1 MPALL
6 PSSALQHPRGHGLR
20 RGFTLMEI
28 MVVIAIIVVLM
39 GLLVGVAAHA
49 KENARIRQTRLTLHT
64 LDALMKDYVK
74 EYPEPA
80 IPTEAEYW
88 KNAALGMPPPD
99 PAYDETCVPDYTKQF
114 PQSILAP
121 KTPAPTSDP
130 IYWVKVLTVF
140 APKPMASFTKGL
152 DLVTGNP
159 PPPKNTVI
167 LDAWGTPIRYV
178 PYNIDGTKKDGYFQS
193 AGPDRI
199 FMNSVNIAPNATK
212 PFPPDDLYSTDPF

>member
-49 KENARIRQTRLTLHT
+49 KENARIRQTRLTFQT
-64 LDALMKDYVK
+64 VESLMKDYLK

-80 IPTEAEYW
+80 IPTTADYW
-88 KNAALGMPPPD
+88 TQQKIVDAGSG
-99 PAYDETCVPDYTKQF
+99 YDQTCVPDYTKAF
-114 PQSILAP
+114 PSSITSP
-121 KTPAPTSDP
+121 KVAAPTSDP
-130 IYWVKVLTVF
+130 VYWVKALTAN
-140 APKPMASFTKGL
+140 APKSMAVLSRSTDPLG
-152 DLVTGNP
+152 
-159 PPPKNTVI
+159 NTVI
-167 LDAWGTPIRYV
+167 LDAWGTPIRYI
-178 PYNIDGTKKDGYFQS
+178 PYNMDGTKKDGYFQS

-199 FMNSVNIAPNATK
+199 FMNSANIAPNATK

>member
-6 PSSALQHPRGHGLR
+6 PSSALQHPRGQGLR

-64 LDALMKDYVK
+64 VDLLMKDYVK
-74 EYPEPA
+74 EYPEPG
-80 IPTEAEYW
+80 IPTKAEYW
-88 KNAALGMPPPD
+88 EFFD
-99 PAYDETCVPDYTKQF
+99 PIKQTKPIVDAGIPYDVTCVPDTTKPF
-114 PQSILAP
+114 PASITASTKLP
-121 KTPAPTSDP
+121 SSDP
-130 IYWVKVLTVF
+130 VYWVKALTAH
-140 APKPMASFTKGL
+140 APKSMAVLPRSTDPL
-152 DLVTGNP
+152 GN
-159 PPPKNTVI
+159 TIIV
-167 LDAWGTPIRYV
+167 DAWGTPIRYI
-178 PYNIDGTKKDGYFQS
+178 PYGMDGTKKEGYFQS